1 MRRAQPYEHQIQVK
15 VKQWALECVPGPKVF
30 IAFDRSRAQSM
41 TQHIREKARG
51 LRKGTS
57 DTLLMV
63 GNLPDMWVELKR
75 PGNKPDDDQQAFG
88 TDVQEV
94 GRLWGWA
101 DSVEGYAR
109 LIQSWGVPITP
120 MALLRAEHLDRVLA
134 AGALRREESPK
145 PSRRTSRARTPKPSR
160 AALAAAAR
168 GNDLWGRTP

>member
-1 MRRAQPYEHQIQVK
+1 MRRAQPYEFQIQVK
-15 VKQWALECVPGPKVF
+15 VKQWAKECVPAPKVF
-30 IAFDRSRAQSM
+30 VAFDRSRKTSL
-41 TQHIREKARG
+41 TQHIREAAKG

-57 DTLLMV
+57 DTLLMCED
-63 GNLPDMWVELKR
+63 LPDMWVELKR
-75 PGNKPDDDQQAFG
+75 PGNEPDDDQQAFG

-145 PSRRTSRARTPKPSR
+145 PSRRTSRARTAKPSR